1 MHHNPTTLNCEEP
14 VTRLRKPER
23 ELSADMNQ
31 QDVLR
36 LTKGQLDTSEMYSQ
50 ETVEADSVW
59 GQQHA
64 GMLENFAQSI
74 LLGTPLLAPGEDGI
88 HGVRLANA
96 IQLSSWLGEEVPVDH
111 DEDAYLH
118 VLYKRISVEGRYR
131 QRS

>member
-1 MHHNPTTLNCEEP
+1 MAT

-64 GMLENFAQSI
+64 GMLENFAQNI

-96 IQLSSWLGEEVPVDH
+96 IHLSSWLGEEVPVDH
-111 DEDAYLH
+111 DEDAYLRE
-118 VLYKRISVEGRYR
+118 LNKRISVEGRYR